1 MSLRLHDPFERRRR
15 AGLQRTIQQSMMVIA
30 CIGVLALTYNFG
42 QNRGDA
48 EFHASRNELAE
59 LRKNKTELEKQ
70 IVALRAETLTTQTK
84 LKELERQYQA
94 DIGDDH
100 LRSFNRLLRERLAS
114 GVKPERLQQVIAATS
129 NVRNCSSPET
139 KRFIVAT
146 PLSKKEKSSDVS
158 FGSGLVTITGNG
170 MSATNINGGKE
181 AWFDPAQPVN
191 VSINVRGGQ
200 NITKTGPLPIQHSII
215 QGATEYRF
223 TIAPSA
229 RSYAE
234 VTADQCA
241 YP

>member
-1 MSLRLHDPFERRRR
+1 MSFQFHDPFERRRR
-15 AGLQRTIQQSMMVIA
+15 SVIQKTIHQGLVILA
-30 CIGVLALTYNFG
+30 CVIVLTLIYNFG
-42 QNRGDA
+42 QNQGNA

-59 LRKNKTELEKQ
+59 LRKNKIELEKQ
-70 IVALRAETLTTQTK
+70 IVTLRADAITMQTK

-94 DIGDDH
+94 DIGDDN
-100 LRSFNRLLRERLAS
+100 LRAFNRLLRERLAS

-146 PLSKKEKSSDVS
+146 PLSKKEKSSEVS
-158 FGSGLVTITGNG
+158 FGSGLITISG
-170 MSATNINGGKE
+170 MGASAVNPNGGKE

-191 VSINVRGGQ
+191 INIAVRDGQ
-200 NITKTGPLPIQHSII
+200 PINKTSPLPLQQSVI
-215 QGATEYRF
+215 QGSTEYRF
-223 TIAPSA
+223 TIKPSA